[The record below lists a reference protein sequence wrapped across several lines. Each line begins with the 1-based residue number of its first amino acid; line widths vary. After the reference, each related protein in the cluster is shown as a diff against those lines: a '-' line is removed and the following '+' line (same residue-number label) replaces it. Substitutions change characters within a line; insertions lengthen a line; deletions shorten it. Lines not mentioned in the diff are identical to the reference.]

1 VDIENKMY
9 TFAILLAIVMFS
21 LIILAIL
28 TPCTVKKCYEK
39 KSVNGHYHLLK
50 HDDNSPSV
58 SFKRQSSKKT
68 PKISKIE
75 DHSVLIGIPNSP
87 RQSNNG
93 SKVTPNKK
101 GHAVLEVETP
111 RQKKKAS
118 KVTPKQDHVML
129 DIKSPRQSKKASK
142 VTPKRDHVV
151 LDVQSPRH
159 SKKASKVTPKRDHVV
174 LDVESPRQSKK
185 ASKVTPKRD
194 PVVLDVESPRQ
205 SKKASKVTPKR
216 DHLVLDIDCLSDPL
230 FQHKANLN
238 YICRLCKK
246 YSTNTELINSRTSH
260 LIQTFYNVLVN
271 VEKHYIYPQVICG
284 ICSSELVDCNI
295 MSLGRK
301 QIKKTVLRPAAK
313 FFPHTNKNCQVC
325 KMANK

>member
-101 GHAVLEVETP
+101 GHAVLEVELP

-118 KVTPKQDHVML
+118 KVTPKRDHVML
-129 DIKSPRQSKKASK
+129 DINSPRQ
-142 VTPKRDHVV
+142 
-151 LDVQSPRH
+151 

>member
-1 VDIENKMY
+1 MY

-28 TPCTVKKCYEK
+28 TPCTVKKCYKK
-39 KSVNGHYHLLK
+39 KSVNGRYHLLK

-68 PKISKIE
+68 PKVSKVE

-101 GHAVLEVETP
+101 GHAVLEVELP

-118 KVTPKQDHVML
+118 KVTPKRDHVML
-129 DIKSPRQSKKASK
+129 DINSPRQSKKASK
-142 VTPKRDHVV
+142 VTPKRDH
-151 LDVQSPRH
+151 
-159 SKKASKVTPKRDHVV
+159 
-174 LDVESPRQSKK
+174 
-185 ASKVTPKRD
+185 
-194 PVVLDVESPRQ
+194 VVLDVESPRQ

-301 QIKKTVLRPAAK
+301 QIKMTVLRPAAK
-313 FFPHTNKNCQVC
+313 FFPHTNKNYSVKSPLLNI
-325 KMANK
+325 KMHKEERKISKKSGH